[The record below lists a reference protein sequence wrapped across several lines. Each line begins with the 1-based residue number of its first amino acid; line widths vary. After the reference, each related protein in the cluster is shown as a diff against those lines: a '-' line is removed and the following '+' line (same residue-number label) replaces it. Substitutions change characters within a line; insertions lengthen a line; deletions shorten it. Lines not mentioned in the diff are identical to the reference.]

1 MRRGVEKAMPISV
14 KNLKHIYSKNGPF
27 ERVAINDINF
37 EIEDGSFVGIIGH
50 TGSGKSTLIQHLNG
64 LLKADGGSIVINGID
79 ITKKGVDI
87 KKIRSQVGVVFQ
99 YPEYQLFEETVY
111 KDIAYGPKNLGLSED
126 DIAKAVYESVD
137 FVGLDVEV
145 LQKSPFEL
153 SGGQKRRVAI
163 AGVLAMNPSVLILDE
178 PTAGLD
184 PVGRNDLLQRLKD
197 LHKTKKVTII
207 LVSHSMEEIA
217 SVAEK
222 IIVMSEGEI
231 VAFDTVEN
239 IFSNSEMLL
248 KIGLGV
254 PQVTVLYKTLKENGL
269 ALPDKSVYLVEQAAD
284 IIYDYI
290 KGEKDA

>member
-1 MRRGVEKAMPISV
+1 MCRGVEKAMPIIV
-14 KNLKHIYSKNGPF
+14 KDLKHIYSKNGPF
-27 ERVAINDINF
+27 ERVAISNINF

-64 LLKADGGSIVINGID
+64 LLKADGGSIIINGVD
-79 ITKKGVDI
+79 ITKKDVDI

-111 KDIAYGPKNLGLSED
+111 KDIAYGPKNLGFSEQEID
-126 DIAKAVYESVD
+126 KAVYESID
-137 FVGLDVEV
+137 FVGLDVDV

-184 PVGRNDLLQRLKD
+184 PVGRNDLLQRLKE
-197 LHKTKKVTII
+197 LHKLKKVTVI

-217 SVAEK
+217 YASEK
-222 IIVMSEGEI
+222 VIVMSEGEI

-239 IFSNSEMLL
+239 IFANSDMLL
-248 KIGLGV
+248 KIGLGI
-254 PQVTVLYKTLKENGL
+254 PQITMAYKMLKEQGIP
-269 ALPDKSVYLVEQAAD
+269 LPDKSVYSVEKAAD
-284 IIYDYI
+284 IIYNYI
-290 KGEKDA
+290 KGEKNA